1 MIIPKLER
9 FLYFYILH
17 VPSNLA
23 FKVTARFAS
32 VGGRPLSVLLVIKRR
47 IHVSGLWMLE
57 RYGCPYFI
65 TTKPDSTA
73 FIGQSVYIYTHIH
86 TYIHTHIHTYS
97 IYVLFLL
104 ILTTCPITQYTT
116 CFTLLYLYNTLCF
129 VYLTISN
136 ILLLSLR
143 TVFQTCHCKSA
154 KSMDLINF
162 TKCCR

>member
-86 TYIHTHIHTYS
+86 TYIHTYIHTVYTYFFYWYWQHAPLHS
-97 IYVLFLL
+97 ILHALHYFIFTIPFVLS
-104 ILTTCPITQYTT
+104 I
-116 CFTLLYLYNTLCF
+116 
-129 VYLTISN
+129 
-136 ILLLSLR
+136 
-143 TVFQTCHCKSA
+143 
-154 KSMDLINF
+154 
-162 TKCCR
+162 